1 MPLQNLWVGEFEK
14 RSMIRLRAFLTFIA
28 AKHAMKA
35 LAGIMIPKQLLE
47 GESLALAWKHK
58 KKAIEASDTSIA
70 AIESHD

>member
-1 MPLQNLWVGEFEK
+1 
-14 RSMIRLRAFLTFIA
+14 
-28 AKHAMKA
+28 MKA